1 MKLKNWESL
10 KESVK
15 VVESLPNNIDFP
27 MIKDKIEHG
36 EPTVQNLMKNENEE
50 KKNERKLLRYYY
62 LDYSTNL

>member
-15 VVESLPNNIDFP
+15 VAESLPNNIDFP

-36 EPTVQNLMKNENEE
+36 EPTVQNLTKNENEE
-50 KKNERKLLRYYY
+50 KKNERRLLRYYY
-62 LDYSTNL
+62 LDYSSNL

>member
-1 MKLKNWESL
+1 MKLKNWE
-10 KESVK
+10 KSVK

-50 KKNERKLLRYYY
+50 EKNERRLLRYYY
-62 LDYSTNL
+62 LDYSSNL